1 MEAKEKVY
9 NAMKTAGN
17 ELKTGEIAELAGLDK
32 KEAEKAVKIL
42 ASESRIFSPRR
53 CFWKVK

>member
-1 MEAKEKVY
+1 MDVKEKVY
-9 NAMKTAGN
+9 NAMKKAGK

-42 ASESRIFSPRR
+42 NVEARIFSPRR